1 MFMLKA
7 RSRVVDVPGV
17 VCALTRPLFI
27 VAVMLALLV
36 SAGVAYAQG
45 TPTVPT
51 IESVAVTSDPGE
63 DGGYAIGDEIQ
74 VGLTFSEAVTVTG
87 APQLTLD
94 VGGRRRTA
102 EYSEG
107 SATTQLLFTYTVPSG
122 TVASSDEDTDG
133 IAVVANSLA
142 LNGGA
147 IRAGSANAVL
157 THAALQAN
165 DHKVDGI
172 APTVTV
178 GGETRTY
185 VPPGRQ
191 FNVVFYFSEMVY
203 GITDAEITVT
213 NGEAHDVQATGGNDT
228 WPKYTRWD
236 VIIVPAA
243 AGPVTVTLEA
253 GAGADAYGNGNTAP
267 DSALEVIA
275 ANPVTVEVAR
285 TTSGFAEGGR
295 AEFTVTRSGDNGAI
309 PVSLSLDQTGDLLS
323 GSVEVYPPADPSNPD
338 DPVTPQEFAFTETP
352 FNLNVTFAAGET
364 SKRIAVPTEDDSRD
378 EDDGTVTLS
387 VPARPD
393 QYKYIPGPASSATA
407 DVRDN
412 DVPFEIL
419 MTSDS
424 YTPLSPLIEGE
435 IAKYLLVHSRIS
447 SGLTA
452 YLEFTEGLELLD
464 LGGAGSRGY
473 EHLSDGRISVEL
485 RGRYTRFSV
494 PTLEDETIG
503 PGGRITLVGQPGDG
517 YLFSED
523 WINWTY
529 RLSDDDSPP
538 SVTLAAPEHVTEG
551 DGVRYTITRTSDAG
565 QSRAELTV
573 NVQLEQTGDYI
584 TWPTA
589 RQPDAD
595 GLVTIPVNFAARSLT
610 ATLTLDTVDDQVS
623 EDSGSVT
630 ATILADADGRYVTG
644 ADSAHTTKLLD
655 NDLPIISVA
664 AVSAEVTEGTDA
676 QFRFSRAGNTSAAT
690 RVGLW
695 VGGLPKIM
703 TDATEAIALTA
714 DNPDLSQRLSIH
726 GAWVDYILEFE
737 AGEAEKTLSFT
748 TEADSVNEGDGWF
761 GVTIVQRAGNLFGIG
776 TGYAQVHI
784 HDDDIPTVSL
794 TRPVGPTGL
803 TLSADGTTWEG
814 QIGEKTEFSHSS
826 VCTGVTEF
834 SEDQRTNLAPFS
846 MWVMYANHPAHY
858 GEGRQDRLGLNFANI
873 RGVGAQNCAGNTVTA
888 GTNALYVGPENGV
901 LEIELLPE
909 SELVARPSSPN
920 TLHLKVFLEFIKKY
934 EEAARAAEAAGTL
947 ITQKDIIHPR
957 RLGFVHRS
965 HYCAE
970 TDLRY
975 CPKYL
980 VGTVNKIRLTIINR
994 DPTVLIMAENSQVE
1008 EGQPARF
1015 VVERLWSK
1023 DVIANPAPDSTTVVS
1038 LRASQNGQYIT
1049 GALPTEITF
1058 GLNETRKVI
1067 ELQTVGDGAF
1077 GDDGS
1082 VTIELLPDTTGAGVN
1097 LQGKYTT
1104 WENWQSHTPEGGR
1117 SDRATIAIT
1126 NNDTKPGITIAP
1138 AAALEGDSGNAN
1150 MTFTVTL
1157 AKAVA
1162 EAVTVNYATSDGT
1175 AIAGRDYTAVSN
1187 GSVTIAA
1194 GATSAAFTVPVTGD
1208 ETDELDET
1216 FNVTISMPSDTTAA
1230 AITGGDTAAAA
1241 GTILD
1246 DDPVVVTVAPKK
1258 SPVTEGEEVVFVL
1271 TRTGVTDEELY
1282 MLVDVEDPARRR
1294 LMIAKFDTDAVT
1306 TELSVAT
1313 ENNDLVDYP
1322 SERDYTIH
1330 LYGDGYF
1337 GDRDDERYTPGD
1349 PDEAT
1354 ITVQDNDALVVVT
1367 VEPVKEVVGAGESVQ
1382 FRFRRT
1388 GSIAGALTISF
1399 RGFEH
1404 PSSGDATLADA
1415 SVTFLADNDTVVYT
1429 NDVTSNGTVNPISR
1443 AHTVLIYGDAGRGG
1457 LHRSWIAGAPNRAT
1471 VVVAVDA
1478 LGPMPVTASYPSRVA
1493 AAESVSVE
1501 YTVTNLGTRALRGY
1515 ENRVSDGTRI
1525 STTPDRGNC
1534 DIGDEIPAGESRTCS
1549 ASFTVTNQDVT
1560 NGKIEF
1566 NATARNLRKSSTL
1579 RVYIRVAQPVEFGFT
1594 TADTLEVTE
1603 GPDVTATL
1611 PVTRTGRL
1619 DEAVTVTYQL
1629 RPQGIRPASLGED
1642 FTDPSST
1649 PGLLTFPANVTS
1661 ANIVINITQDQID
1674 EERERFRVVLVP
1686 LTDGTITEG
1695 KESRVVLVKDE
1706 HQENDPY
1713 RPTASLQLVS
1723 SGPVPENEG
1732 PVEFAIVLDRVWGR
1746 EGRYEVEVLL
1756 DQSTATPGF
1765 AALGKEGDFEE
1776 PLIRILRIP
1785 AGQTRFEFSV
1795 PLYDDDVREE
1805 DETFLLQLTSP
1816 YDDSFRTIGTSNRA
1830 LATIADDDRIPPTE
1844 VTLSLSHNGSALES
1858 VPEGS
1863 TQQDITVTASF
1874 PQIRWPGDA
1883 SNAPLRP
1890 ADPRDVDTTVRVRFD
1905 PNSGATHAAGLDD
1918 FAPLKVED
1926 DQRAFQVVESFDIVI
1941 PAGQTS
1947 GNATV
1952 RFWPVQ
1958 DDVDEED
1965 ETVALRGSELVA
1977 GDSADTLPVRS
1988 ASFTIIDDDTRGITV
2003 SPANTLS
2010 ALPLL
2015 EGGEPGTYSLVL
2027 DSQPTDTVVITLA
2040 GNQGGFLNLVPDTL
2054 TFTTSDWAAPQT
2066 VSVMALDDG
2075 IAGGEAS
2082 SYIVTHQVSG
2092 GDYGSETAPDIS
2104 VNITDTTK
2112 AFVYL
2117 EGGQASESDG
2127 HVEFTVT
2134 VRPILRTTPVSVRY
2148 ATVDG
2153 TAIAGSDYTREVE
2166 TGQTYK
2172 ILTIPASQRSAAIRI
2187 PITDDQVYESAD
2199 ETFTLQL
2206 TNHNNKA
2213 ALDGDATSL
2222 TATGAIA
2229 DDDPK
2234 PVVSVAGPAGEVSY
2248 VSENAKDPVIFTLT
2262 LMGQSA
2268 GDVTVDYATGEAGL
2282 LGLLTARQGLAG
2294 ATEGQDYAGA
2304 SGTVTFTSG
2313 QTTKTVTVQVTNDD
2327 VNEETE
2333 FFGFRI
2339 SQPQGADLRGQR
2351 SEDVADIGLLDDD
2364 PRGVAIGPTSIG
2376 LDEPASGETAV
2387 AGAYTVSLKSRP
2399 TDTVTVTIGGG
2410 DPAVSLSG
2418 GTLTNNQ
2425 LTFTT
2430 TNWNTA
2436 QTITVTPV
2444 KDDNA
2449 AGETVT
2455 LTHTLSGGDYA
2466 GIAADSVTVSLTDS
2480 DARNLVLSEESLAVT
2495 EGDAT
2500 GVGYTVKLAT
2510 QPSDTVIVTI
2520 SGHDGADL
2528 TLSGTTLTNNQL
2540 TFTTTNWA
2548 TAQTVT
2554 VKAGDDDNTDDESET
2569 LAHTAFGGDYVN
2581 ITKDL
2586 PVSITD
2592 DGDPAVTVS
2601 FGAGA
2606 YTVLEGAE
2614 QSVTVTL
2621 SADPERTVVV
2631 PITHT
2636 PQSGADSTADYT
2648 VPPSVTFNA
2657 GQMSKTFT
2665 FTAAQDEVDDDDES
2679 VRLSFGTLPPAVSL
2693 GTTTQATVSITDD
2706 DGAGVSVS
2714 EASLTIAEGSSG
2726 TYTIVL
2732 DSQPIASVAVAI
2744 NDPSNTDVTAEP
2756 ASLTFSSTDWNAP
2769 KTVTVNAAQDADAE
2783 DETATVTHTVTSTDS
2798 IYSGASANSV
2808 AVSVTDDEVPVTVQF
2823 GATTYEVVEG
2833 ETVTVV
2839 VTLSADPERTV
2850 VVPITHTPQSGADS
2864 TADYSGVPSSVTFSS
2879 GQTYTSF
2886 PFTAAQDDVDDDGKS
2901 VLLAFGMLPAR
2912 VSAGTTA
2919 TTTVSITDDDTPPTA
2934 SDGTVT
2940 TVEDTDHTFAADEFG
2955 YADADGDALASVKV
2969 IELPATGALTLNGTA
2984 ITSADLPKT
2993 VTATEL
2999 TGGGLKYAPSTNA
3012 NGTGYASFK
3021 FKVNDGTADSASEY
3035 FMTIN
3040 VTPVNDPATG
3050 APTISGTAQV
3060 GQMLTASTGDIAD
3073 PDGLPSAFTY
3083 QWKRY
3088 AADRA
3093 TFEANI
3099 GTDSMTYTLTASEE
3113 GKKVLVEVSFTDNG
3127 GSSEGPL
3134 VSALYPSTQSQTVD
3148 PNNPPTASD
3157 GTVTTNEDTGHTFAA
3172 ANFSYSDADGDALAS
3187 VKVIELPATG
3197 ALTLNGTA
3205 IASADLPKT
3214 VTATELTGGG
3224 LKYAPSTNANGTG
3237 YASFK
3242 FKVNDG
3248 TADSASEYFM
3258 TINVTPV
3265 NDPATGAPTISG
3277 TAQVGQMLTASTG
3290 DIADPDGLPS
3300 AFTYQWKRVDADGT
3314 SNPTDIGAGSSAYT
3328 LTAAEEGKKVLVEVS
3343 FTDNGGSSEG
3353 PLVSAAYPSSGTVV
3367 NLTVSFGETTYTVA
3381 EGGTQSVTVTLS
3393 ADPER
3398 TVVIPITHTPQDNAS
3413 SADYTVLPSVT
3424 FNAGQMSQTI
3434 TFEAIQDE
3442 VDDDGESV
3450 RLSFGT
3456 LPPAVSLGTTT
3467 QATVSIT
3474 DDDGAGVSVSES
3486 SLTIAE
3492 GNSGTYTIVLDSQP
3506 IADVAVA
3513 INDPSNTDVTAEPAS
3528 LTFSSTDWNAP
3539 KTVTVNAAQDADAE
3553 DETVTVTHTVTSTDS
3568 IYSGASA
3575 NSVAVSVTDDE
3586 VPVTVQF
3593 GATTYEVV
3601 EGETVTVVVTLSADP
3616 ERTVVVPITHTPQ
3629 SGADSTADYTV
3640 PPSVTFNAGQMS
3652 QTITFTAIQDEVDDD
3667 GESVLL
3673 GFGMTLPPAVSLGTT
3688 TQATVSITDDDGAG
3702 VSVSE
3707 SSLTIAEGSSGT
3719 YTIVLDSQ
3727 PTADVTLTINDPSNT
3742 DVTAEPASLTFSST
3756 DWNAPKTVTVNAAQ
3770 DADAEDETA
3779 TVTHTVTSTDSI
3791 YSGASANNVAVSVT
3805 DDEVPVTVQFGAT
3818 TYEVV
3823 EGETVTVVVTL
3834 SADPERTVV
3843 VPITHTPQS
3852 GADSTADY
3860 TVPPSVTFNAGGMSK
3875 TFTFTAAQDEVDD
3888 DDESVRLSFGTLPPA
3903 VSLGTT
3909 TQATVTITDDDGP
3922 QVTVS
3927 FGQAAYTVAE
3937 GGTQSVTVTLSADPE
3952 RTVVIPITHSPQN
3965 GADSPADYTVPP
3977 SVTFNT
3983 GQMSQ
3988 TITFTAAQDEVDDDG
4003 ESVLLGFG
4011 TPLPGGVTAGTTNQT
4026 TVTITGDCA
4035 DGDIWCTTATFD
4047 AKVEWE
4053 GRYDLYTGEV
4063 DNREFS
4069 YNGEDY
4075 QLWSLEMVQN
4085 GRNAGDDNHVV
4096 LPFGIPERTLFLI
4109 DFFNLNGTG
4118 HDRFEAP
4125 NDDWLDWTLHV
4136 STVSDGETLT
4146 AALRFSEGRKL
4157 AGAWWRW
4164 SGGDID
4170 DLRRAWKPGQLYK
4183 LRLVEDPRAQRTSQ
4197 PLNPPLY
4204 LRVEGEVNTTQTWLR
4219 WLTPQTR
4226 YDRVPPVD
4234 SYKIQWKQS
4243 SGSWDAPADVSETT
4257 RGPSRQRAV
4266 SHFLDGLTPGVEYN
4280 IRVIATDS
4288 AGDSEPSNEITY
4300 AKPAAAQ
4307 QSLSNSPAEGEPRID
4322 GSPEVGQTL
4331 SADTTAISDADGLE
4345 NAVFQYQWLAEDADI
4360 SGATGATY
4368 TGVSG
4373 DVGKAITVRVAFTD
4387 DGGNEET
4394 LTSAPT
4400 TTVVMAAGLQL
4411 QSVTVDGVTL
4421 TLTYNEVLDTG
4432 VSLPQAAFAV
4442 NVNGESRS
4450 LIGVGVGESN
4460 MLLVLSSAVEAG
4472 DTVTVDYTAPD
4483 GPDFIR
4489 DIRGRKAAS
4498 FSGQAVTNAMATD
4511 PGDTASD
4518 PGDTASD
4525 PLTASAHD
4533 APSSHNGQDAFTF
4546 ELRFSADPKPDFSY
4560 TTVRDHAFTVTG
4572 GSVTYV
4578 RRLEPGRN
4586 VRWEITVTP
4595 GSSAAVA
4602 LALNATTDC
4611 SAQGAI
4617 CTQQGGKL
4625 SSRIGLV
4632 VPGPET
4638 SGAGLPT
4645 ITGTAQVGE
4654 TLTVDTSGIT
4664 DDDGLISAT
4673 FAYQWLVDN
4682 TEIQRTNGSTY
4693 RIRPANEGRTIRVKV
4708 SFTDDGGND
4717 ETLTSAATGEVTT
4730 RPNSPATGAPTI
4742 SGTARVGD
4750 TLTAVTSGIEDA
4762 DGLDNVTFNH
4772 QWLADDAEITGATG
4786 GSYILADA
4794 DEGKTIKVQVS
4805 FTDDGSNDEIL
4816 TSVATAAVAPKPNSP
4831 ATGAPT
4837 ISGTTQAGETL
4848 TSSTTGIADGDGLTS
4863 ATFTYQWLADDADIA
4878 GATGSSYTLVDA
4890 DAGRAVKVR
4899 ASFTDDG
4906 GNEESLTSEPT
4917 AAVAEAAPTEP
4928 PPAPQNLTA
4937 VVNGDDHIVLSWA
4950 ALDGGQVTGY
4960 RILRR
4965 RPALGEDVLLEYV
4978 ANTRST
4984 AVTFTDTDVTPGVQ
4998 HVYRVQAIS
5007 AAGRSQRSNYV
5018 NVDP

>member
-1 MFMLKA
+1 M
-7 RSRVVDVPGV
+7 
-17 VCALTRPLFI
+17 CET
-27 VAVMLALLV
+27 
-36 SAGVAYAQG
+36 
-45 TPTVPT
+45 T
-51 IESVAVTSDPGE
+51 TSPF
-63 DGGYAIGDEIQ
+63 Q
-74 VGLTFSEAVTVTG
+74 SFW
-87 APQLTLD
+87 
-94 VGGRRRTA
+94 RRTR
-102 EYSEG
+102 
-107 SATTQLLFTYTVPSG
+107 TPH
-122 TVASSDEDTDG
+122 
-133 IAVVANSLA
+133 SL
-142 LNGGA
+142 
-147 IRAGSANAVL
+147 
-157 THAALQAN
+157 
-165 DHKVDGI
+165 
-172 APTVTV
+172 
-178 GGETRTY
+178 
-185 VPPGRQ
+185 
-191 FNVVFYFSEMVY
+191 
-203 GITDAEITVT
+203 
-213 NGEAHDVQATGGNDT
+213 
-228 WPKYTRWD
+228 
-236 VIIVPAA
+236 
-243 AGPVTVTLEA
+243 
-253 GAGADAYGNGNTAP
+253 
-267 DSALEVIA
+267 
-275 ANPVTVEVAR
+275 
-285 TTSGFAEGGR
+285 
-295 AEFTVTRSGDNGAI
+295 
-309 PVSLSLDQTGDLLS
+309 
-323 GSVEVYPPADPSNPD
+323 
-338 DPVTPQEFAFTETP
+338 
-352 FNLNVTFAAGET
+352 
-364 SKRIAVPTEDDSRD
+364 
-378 EDDGTVTLS
+378 
-387 VPARPD
+387 
-393 QYKYIPGPASSATA
+393 
-407 DVRDN
+407 
-412 DVPFEIL
+412 
-419 MTSDS
+419 
-424 YTPLSPLIEGE
+424 PLIEGE
-435 IAKYLLVHSRIS
+435 IAKYLLVHSKNPAVPA
-447 SGLTA
+447 A

-473 EHLSDGRISVEL
+473 EHVSDGRIRVEL

-589 RQPDAD
+589 RQPDAA
-595 GLVTIPVNFAARSLT
+595 GLVTIPVTFAARSLT

-676 QFRFSRAGNTSAAT
+676 QFRFSRAGNTSVAT

-826 VCTGVTEF
+826 VCTGVIEF
-834 SEDQRTNLAPFS
+834 SEDQGTNLAPFS

-994 DPTVLIMAENSQVE
+994 DPTVLIKAENSQVE

-1023 DVIANPAPDSTTVVS
+1023 DVIGNPAPDSTTVVS
-1038 LRASQNGQYIT
+1038 LRASQNGRYIT

-1058 GLNETRKVI
+1058 GRNETSKII
-1067 ELQTVGDGAF
+1067 ELPTVDDSAF
-1077 GDDGS
+1077 GENGS

-1104 WENWQSHTPEGGR
+1104 WENWAGHTLEGGR
-1117 SDRATIAIT
+1117 SDRATVAIT
-1126 NNDTKPGITIAP
+1126 NNDDKPGISIAP
-1138 AAALEGDSGNAN
+1138 ESALEGDSGSAD
-1150 MTFTVTL
+1150 MIFTVTL

-1162 EAVTVNYATSDGT
+1162 EAVTVSYATSDGT
-1175 AIAGRDYTAVSN
+1175 AIAGQDYTAVSN
-1187 GSVTIAA
+1187 GTVTIAA
-1194 GATSAAFTVPVTGD
+1194 GNTTAEFTVPVTGD

-1216 FNVTISMPSDTTAA
+1216 FKVTISLPSDTTAA

-1294 LMIAKFDTDAVT
+1294 LMIAKFDADAVT

-1337 GDRDDERYTPGD
+1337 GGRDDERYAPGD

-1354 ITVQDNDALVVVT
+1354 VTVQDNDALVVVT

-1399 RGFEH
+1399 QGFEH

-1501 YTVTNLGTRALRGY
+1501 YTVTNLGTRALLGY

-1706 HQENDPY
+1706 HQDNDPY

-1756 DQSTATPGF
+1756 DQTTATPGF

-1816 YDDSFRTIGTSNRA
+1816 YDDSLRTIGTSNRA

-1844 VTLSLSHNGSALES
+1844 VALSLSHNGSALES

-1918 FAPLKVED
+1918 FAPLEVED
-1926 DQRAFQVVESFDIVI
+1926 DQGAFVESFDIAI

-1947 GNATV
+1947 GTV
-1952 RFWPVQ
+1952 TLRFWPVQ

-1965 ETVALRGSELVA
+1965 ETVTLQGSELVA
-1977 GDSADTLPVRS
+1977 GNPEDTLPVRS

-2003 SPANTLS
+2003 SLANTLVFLS
-2010 ALPLL
+2010 LL

-2027 DSQPTDTVVITLA
+2027 DSQPTGTVVITLA

-2054 TFTTSDWAAPQT
+2054 TFTTSDWDTPQT

-2075 IAGGEAS
+2075 IAGGVPPTNF
-2082 SYIVTHQVSG
+2082 ITHQVSG
-2092 GDYGSETAPDIS
+2092 GDYGSVTAPAIS
-2104 VNITDTTK
+2104 VNIEDTTQ

-2134 VRPILRTTPVSVRY
+2134 VRPVLRTTPVSVRY

-2153 TAIAGSDYTREVE
+2153 TAIAGPDYTREVE

-2172 ILTIPASQRSAAIRI
+2172 ILTIPAGRSSGIIRI

-2229 DDDPK
+2229 DDDPT

-2248 VSENAKDPVIFTLT
+2248 VSENAKDPVTFTLT
-2262 LMGQSA
+2262 LVGQSA
-2268 GDVTVDYATGEAGL
+2268 GDVTVDYATGEAGIL
-2282 LGLLTARQGLAG
+2282 DLFTARQGLAG
-2294 ATEGQDYAGA
+2294 ATEGQDYAGT
-2304 SGTVTFTSG
+2304 SGTVTFTPG
-2313 QTTKTVTVQVTNDD
+2313 QTTKTVNVQVTNDD

-2339 SQPQGADLRGQR
+2339 STPQGADLRGQR
-2351 SEDVADIGLLDDD
+2351 SEDVADVGLLDDD

-2376 LDEPASGETAV
+2376 LHEPASGETAV
-2387 AGAYTVSLKSRP
+2387 AGAYTMNLNSRP

-2418 GTLTNNQ
+2418 DTLTNNQ

-2430 TNWNTA
+2430 TNWNMA

-2466 GIAADSVTVSLTDS
+2466 GIAADSVTVNLTDS

-2510 QPSDTVIVTI
+2510 QPSDTVTVTI
-2520 SGHDGADL
+2520 SGRDGADL

-2554 VKAGDDDNTDDESET
+2554 VKASDDDNTDDESET
-2569 LAHTAFGGDYVN
+2569 LAHTASGGDYVN

-2601 FGAGA
+2601 VRGGHVPTRWWRAR
-2606 YTVLEGAE
+2606 T

-2648 VPPSVTFNA
+2648 VPP
-2657 GQMSKTFT
+2657 
-2665 FTAAQDEVDDDDES
+2665 
-2679 VRLSFGTLPPAVSL
+2679 
-2693 GTTTQATVSITDD
+2693 
-2706 DGAGVSVS
+2706 
-2714 EASLTIAEGSSG
+2714 
-2726 TYTIVL
+2726 
-2732 DSQPIASVAVAI
+2732 
-2744 NDPSNTDVTAEP
+2744 
-2756 ASLTFSSTDWNAP
+2756 
-2769 KTVTVNAAQDADAE
+2769 
-2783 DETATVTHTVTSTDS
+2783 
-2798 IYSGASANSV
+2798 
-2808 AVSVTDDEVPVTVQF
+2808 
-2823 GATTYEVVEG
+2823 
-2833 ETVTVV
+2833 
-2839 VTLSADPERTV
+2839 
-2850 VVPITHTPQSGADS
+2850 
-2864 TADYSGVPSSVTFSS
+2864 SVTFSS

-2940 TVEDTDHTFAADEFG
+2940 TVEDTSYTFAADEFG

-2984 ITSADLPKT
+2984 ITSADLPQT

-2999 TGGGLKYAPSTNA
+2999 TGGGLKYSPIHQR
-3012 NGTGYASFK
+3012 
-3021 FKVNDGTADSASEY
+3021 ER
-3035 FMTIN
+3035 
-3040 VTPVNDPATG
+3040 
-3050 APTISGTAQV
+3050 
-3060 GQMLTASTGDIAD
+3060 
-3073 PDGLPSAFTY
+3073 DGLREL
-3083 QWKRY
+3083 QVQGERR
-3088 AADRA
+3088 DGRQRLR
-3093 TFEANI
+3093 I
-3099 GTDSMTYTLTASEE
+3099 LHD
-3113 GKKVLVEVSFTDNG
+3113 D
-3127 GSSEGPL
+3127 
-3134 VSALYPSTQSQTVD
+3134 QRD
-3148 PNNPPTASD
+3148 PGERSGD
-3157 GTVTTNEDTGHTFAA
+3157 GCAYH
-3172 ANFSYSDADGDALAS
+3172 
-3187 VKVIELPATG
+3187 
-3197 ALTLNGTA
+3197 
-3205 IASADLPKT
+3205 
-3214 VTATELTGGG
+3214 
-3224 LKYAPSTNANGTG
+3224 
-3237 YASFK
+3237 
-3242 FKVNDG
+3242 
-3248 TADSASEYFM
+3248 
-3258 TINVTPV
+3258 
-3265 NDPATGAPTISG
+3265 
-3277 TAQVGQMLTASTG
+3277 Q
-3290 DIADPDGLPS
+3290 
-3300 AFTYQWKRVDADGT
+3300 RH
-3314 SNPTDIGAGSSAYT
+3314 GAG
-3328 LTAAEEGKKVLVEVS
+3328 G
-3343 FTDNGGSSEG
+3343 
-3353 PLVSAAYPSSGTVV
+3353 
-3367 NLTVSFGETTYTVA
+3367 
-3381 EGGTQSVTVTLS
+3381 
-3393 ADPER
+3393 
-3398 TVVIPITHTPQDNAS
+3398 
-3413 SADYTVLPSVT
+3413 
-3424 FNAGQMSQTI
+3424 
-3434 TFEAIQDE
+3434 
-3442 VDDDGESV
+3442 
-3450 RLSFGT
+3450 
-3456 LPPAVSLGTTT
+3456 
-3467 QATVSIT
+3467 
-3474 DDDGAGVSVSES
+3474 
-3486 SLTIAE
+3486 
-3492 GNSGTYTIVLDSQP
+3492 
-3506 IADVAVA
+3506 
-3513 INDPSNTDVTAEPAS
+3513 
-3528 LTFSSTDWNAP
+3528 
-3539 KTVTVNAAQDADAE
+3539 
-3553 DETVTVTHTVTSTDS
+3553 
-3568 IYSGASA
+3568 
-3575 NSVAVSVTDDE
+3575 
-3586 VPVTVQF
+3586 
-3593 GATTYEVV
+3593 
-3601 EGETVTVVVTLSADP
+3601 
-3616 ERTVVVPITHTPQ
+3616 
-3629 SGADSTADYTV
+3629 
-3640 PPSVTFNAGQMS
+3640 
-3652 QTITFTAIQDEVDDD
+3652 
-3667 GESVLL
+3667 
-3673 GFGMTLPPAVSLGTT
+3673 
-3688 TQATVSITDDDGAG
+3688 
-3702 VSVSE
+3702 
-3707 SSLTIAEGSSGT
+3707 
-3719 YTIVLDSQ
+3719 
-3727 PTADVTLTINDPSNT
+3727 
-3742 DVTAEPASLTFSST
+3742 
-3756 DWNAPKTVTVNAAQ
+3756 
-3770 DADAEDETA
+3770 
-3779 TVTHTVTSTDSI
+3779 
-3791 YSGASANNVAVSVT
+3791 
-3805 DDEVPVTVQFGAT
+3805 
-3818 TYEVV
+3818 
-3823 EGETVTVVVTL
+3823 
-3834 SADPERTVV
+3834 
-3843 VPITHTPQS
+3843 
-3852 GADSTADY
+3852 
-3860 TVPPSVTFNAGGMSK
+3860 
-3875 TFTFTAAQDEVDD
+3875 
-3888 DDESVRLSFGTLPPA
+3888 
-3903 VSLGTT
+3903 
-3909 TQATVTITDDDGP
+3909 
-3922 QVTVS
+3922 
-3927 FGQAAYTVAE
+3927 
-3937 GGTQSVTVTLSADPE
+3937 
-3952 RTVVIPITHSPQN
+3952 
-3965 GADSPADYTVPP
+3965 
-3977 SVTFNT
+3977 
-3983 GQMSQ
+3983 
-3988 TITFTAAQDEVDDDG
+3988 
-4003 ESVLLGFG
+4003 
-4011 TPLPGGVTAGTTNQT
+4011 
-4026 TVTITGDCA
+4026 
-4035 DGDIWCTTATFD
+4035 
-4047 AKVEWE
+4047 
-4053 GRYDLYTGEV
+4053 
-4063 DNREFS
+4063 
-4069 YNGEDY
+4069 
-4075 QLWSLEMVQN
+4075 
-4085 GRNAGDDNHVV
+4085 
-4096 LPFGIPERTLFLI
+4096 
-4109 DFFNLNGTG
+4109 
-4118 HDRFEAP
+4118 
-4125 NDDWLDWTLHV
+4125 
-4136 STVSDGETLT
+4136 
-4146 AALRFSEGRKL
+4146 
-4157 AGAWWRW
+4157 
-4164 SGGDID
+4164 
-4170 DLRRAWKPGQLYK
+4170 
-4183 LRLVEDPRAQRTSQ
+4183 
-4197 PLNPPLY
+4197 
-4204 LRVEGEVNTTQTWLR
+4204 
-4219 WLTPQTR
+4219 
-4226 YDRVPPVD
+4226 
-4234 SYKIQWKQS
+4234 
-4243 SGSWDAPADVSETT
+4243 
-4257 RGPSRQRAV
+4257 
-4266 SHFLDGLTPGVEYN
+4266 
-4280 IRVIATDS
+4280 
-4288 AGDSEPSNEITY
+4288 
-4300 AKPAAAQ
+4300 
-4307 QSLSNSPAEGEPRID
+4307 
-4322 GSPEVGQTL
+4322 
-4331 SADTTAISDADGLE
+4331 
-4345 NAVFQYQWLAEDADI
+4345 
-4360 SGATGATY
+4360 
-4368 TGVSG
+4368 
-4373 DVGKAITVRVAFTD
+4373 
-4387 DGGNEET
+4387 
-4394 LTSAPT
+4394 
-4400 TTVVMAAGLQL
+4400 
-4411 QSVTVDGVTL
+4411 
-4421 TLTYNEVLDTG
+4421 
-4432 VSLPQAAFAV
+4432 
-4442 NVNGESRS
+4442 
-4450 LIGVGVGESN
+4450 
-4460 MLLVLSSAVEAG
+4460 
-4472 DTVTVDYTAPD
+4472 
-4483 GPDFIR
+4483 
-4489 DIRGRKAAS
+4489 
-4498 FSGQAVTNAMATD
+4498 
-4511 PGDTASD
+4511 
-4518 PGDTASD
+4518 
-4525 PLTASAHD
+4525 
-4533 APSSHNGQDAFTF
+4533 
-4546 ELRFSADPKPDFSY
+4546 
-4560 TTVRDHAFTVTG
+4560 
-4572 GSVTYV
+4572 
-4578 RRLEPGRN
+4578 
-4586 VRWEITVTP
+4586 
-4595 GSSAAVA
+4595 
-4602 LALNATTDC
+4602 
-4611 SAQGAI
+4611 
-4617 CTQQGGKL
+4617 
-4625 SSRIGLV
+4625 
-4632 VPGPET
+4632 
-4638 SGAGLPT
+4638 
-4645 ITGTAQVGE
+4645 
-4654 TLTVDTSGIT
+4654 
-4664 DDDGLISAT
+4664 
-4673 FAYQWLVDN
+4673 
-4682 TEIQRTNGSTY
+4682 
-4693 RIRPANEGRTIRVKV
+4693 
-4708 SFTDDGGND
+4708 
-4717 ETLTSAATGEVTT
+4717 
-4730 RPNSPATGAPTI
+4730 
-4742 SGTARVGD
+4742 
-4750 TLTAVTSGIEDA
+4750 
-4762 DGLDNVTFNH
+4762 
-4772 QWLADDAEITGATG
+4772 
-4786 GSYILADA
+4786 ADA
-4794 DEGKTIKVQVS
+4794 D
-4805 FTDDGSNDEIL
+4805 
-4816 TSVATAAVAPKPNSP
+4816 
-4831 ATGAPT
+4831 
-4837 ISGTTQAGETL
+4837 
-4848 TSSTTGIADGDGLTS
+4848 
-4863 ATFTYQWLADDADIA
+4863 
-4878 GATGSSYTLVDA
+4878 
-4890 DAGRAVKVR
+4890 R
-4899 ASFTDDG
+4899 
-4906 GNEESLTSEPT
+4906 
-4917 AAVAEAAPTEP
+4917 
-4928 PPAPQNLTA
+4928 
-4937 VVNGDDHIVLSWA
+4937 
-4950 ALDGGQVTGY
+4950 LD
-4960 RILRR
+4960 R
-4965 RPALGEDVLLEYV
+4965 
-4978 ANTRST
+4978 
-4984 AVTFTDTDVTPGVQ
+4984 
-4998 HVYRVQAIS
+4998 
-5007 AAGRSQRSNYV
+5007 
-5018 NVDP
+5018 